1 MLRAP
6 RKVAVTEPC
15 KHQPPPL
22 VHKPN
27 EAIPRPAQQATL
39 QPPDR
44 MFAATMTDLNPQPPT
59 LESLPHSLLLGC
71 LGHLD
76 QAERWAL
83 ANQHAWNPEAASS
96 APPLGSST
104 LTPAFAAAKGWG
116 RAIPWCRLQS
126 VAGVQAV
133 LQVVPRTTPA
143 AAAGCQLAGPERGCA
158 GALTAGVVGAAR
170 TAHPQPQLCSRG
182 NW

>member
-1 MLRAP
+1 
-6 RKVAVTEPC
+6 
-15 KHQPPPL
+15 
-22 VHKPN
+22 
-27 EAIPRPAQQATL
+27 
-39 QPPDR
+39 
-44 MFAATMTDLNPQPPT
+44 MTDLNPQPPT

-133 LQVVPRTTPA
+133 LHVVPRTTPA